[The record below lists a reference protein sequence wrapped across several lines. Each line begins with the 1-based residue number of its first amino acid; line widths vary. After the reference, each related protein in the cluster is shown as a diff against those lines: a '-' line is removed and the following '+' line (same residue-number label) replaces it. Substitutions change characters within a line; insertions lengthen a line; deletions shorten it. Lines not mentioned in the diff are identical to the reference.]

1 MLQLISKVLT
11 CSPRPQRCDCS
22 PQGPHEVPSG
32 CEFVSRAAFVSTIAF
47 FFPSPSSKLQGSSP
61 LSHAQAPRS
70 TSSGTPGL
78 FSAFIFVVHR
88 KIAVRPSEE
97 LNRFSKLQTTSNSV
111 PEHPLRSPR
120 RVTATSTRRDDPEV
134 LCFFTGDQLSSTTA
148 AWLRRRSYGHTT
160 PLQGGEQL
168 SSNVAGA
175 ERQRLLPGV
184 GAAHRTKRMTLML
197 AQLTRPA
204 AMWTIAPSPAV
215 PYAMASSI
223 ATIPPFAPSPI
234 DSHEGQSLEAL
245 LGEDIQLNW
254 DTPGFLP
261 STSAPG
267 NDGSQAQK
275 PEDPFHHHT
284 VDFRATDELFASLS
298 APAHNAQHH
307 DSCHSASCQAPS
319 KESSVGLSSPS
330 YSSQSDLAS
339 LGTCDVLGV
348 GHGYLSC
355 GHHIHGVHPL
365 LPDSNMERFFGLP
378 PSVAAPCSNAAHQHV
393 GNRLRTPAATGVHG
407 FHGVCRSHAH
417 GHTHCHSHPYMPYA
431 RHHRSSV
438 SSHLMS
444 SPADTPP
451 PLEGGI
457 SSGLTSPT
465 FPTDDHEPHICKWTF
480 NHDGMKIACGA
491 SFADAG
497 ALQEHLVSKHMGTMD
512 GRKGHGYYCCW
523 EGCHRPDEPFS
534 QKSKLQGHFLTH
546 SNFKSFKCSVC
557 SKPFA
562 RQATLE
568 RHERSHRGEKPYK
581 CRECGKAFTDSSE
594 LKTHSRTHSG
604 EKPFKCNYPGC
615 NFQTGDSSN
624 MSSHKLTHGERRH
637 KCQYPGCTKS
647 FTRPDQLKRHLRT
660 THKDERGSTLT
671 SPMAEQFMTAAFD
684 SLA

>member
-1 MLQLISKVLT
+1 MVLT
-11 CSPRPQRCDCS
+11 CSLPSPRPQHCDCG

-32 CEFVSRAAFVSTIAF
+32 YEFLSRAAVVSLQIAL
-47 FFPSPSSKLQGSSP
+47 FFPSPSSKLQGSSRLTIACSSTAVKILS
-61 LSHAQAPRS
+61 LSHAWPFLRLYIFGPPKNRRQTERGIEQVLKAADDLPILCLSIRTVPQTSYGDEHTQRRPRS
-70 TSSGTPGL
+70 PLLFHGGPTVEDNGGLVQEEKLRAYNPSSRRG
-78 FSAFIFVVHR
+78 AIIF
-88 KIAVRPSEE
+88 
-97 LNRFSKLQTTSNSV
+97 
-111 PEHPLRSPR
+111 
-120 RVTATSTRRDDPEV
+120 
-134 LCFFTGDQLSSTTA
+134 
-148 AWLRRRSYGHTT
+148 
-160 PLQGGEQL
+160 
-168 SSNVAGA
+168 NVAGA

-184 GAAHRTKRMTLML
+184 GAAHRTKRMTLTP

-204 AMWTIAPSPAV
+204 AMWIIAPSPAV
-215 PYAMASSI
+215 PYAMASST

-267 NDGSQAQK
+267 HESSQAQK

-298 APAHNAQHH
+298 TPAHNAQHH

-319 KESSVGLSSPS
+319 KESNAGLSDS

-339 LGTCDVLGV
+339 LGTCDMLGV

-365 LPDSNMERFFGLP
+365 LPDSNMEKFFGLP
-378 PSVAAPCSNAAHQHV
+378 PSVAAPCSNAAHQHL

-465 FPTDDHEPHICKWTF
+465 FPTDDHEPHVCKWTF

-497 ALQEHLVSKHMGTMD
+497 ALQEHLISKHMGTMD

-615 NFQTGDSSN
+615 TFQTGDSSN

-660 THKDERGSTLT
+660 THKDERGATLT